1 MIGVGGT
8 EEALKLLD
16 EKGVRYIR
24 LWFTDVLGVLRG
36 MTITR
41 GEIEDVFSNGQ
52 GFDGSSIEG
61 FVRIEE
67 SDLMAHP
74 DLSTFTIFPWAI
86 NGERIASVFCDIK
99 TPHGEPYEGDP
110 RYVLRRA
117 IERAR
122 AEGYTP
128 YLGPEMEYFYFK
140 NSKQPE
146 IMDRGGYFEFSTVEE
161 TTNLRKGAVA
171 ALEMIGIPV
180 ECSHHEVAP
189 SQHEIDLK
197 YQEALRMADFAMLYR
212 FVVKE
217 KALSTGYYAT
227 FMPKPIFGVNGSG
240 MHTHQSLFRG
250 DQNAFHDPKEKYHIS
265 ELGRNYIAGIL
276 THVVELCLVTN
287 QWVNSYKR
295 LVPGYEAPCYIS
307 WGRRNRS
314 SLVRVPMYQL
324 GKEKATRVELRSPDP
339 ACNPYLAFASMLS
352 AGLEGIK
359 NKYPLPEPVEE
370 NIFEMDER
378 QRRRKRIKTLPSS
391 LFEALQEFKKSTL
404 MKEILGEHI
413 FTTLIKNKTVEW
425 QRFSTAVTDYEINN
439 YLPTL

>member
-1 MIGVGGT
+1 MIGV
-8 EEALKLLD
+8 ENANEALKLLD
-16 EKGVRYIR
+16 DKGVRYIR

-36 MTITR
+36 MTISR
-41 GEIEDVFSNGQ
+41 GEIEDVFANGQ

-74 DLSTFTIFPWAI
+74 DLSTLTIFPWAI
-86 NGERIASVFCDIK
+86 NGLKIASIFCDIK
-99 TPHGEPYEGDP
+99 TPHGEPYHGDP

-117 IERAR
+117 IERVE
-122 AEGYTP
+122 AEGYKS
-128 YLGPEMEYFYFK
+128 YLGPEIEYFYFK
-140 NSKQPE
+140 NSGQPE

-161 TTNLRKGAVA
+161 TTYLRKGAVA
-171 ALEMIGIPV
+171 ALEEIGIPV

-197 YQEALRMADFAMLYR
+197 YQDALRMADFAMLYR

-217 KALSTGYYAT
+217 KALSNGYYAS

-240 MHTHQSLFRG
+240 MHTHQSLFKG
-250 DQNAFHDPKEKYHIS
+250 DKNAFHDPSEKYHIS
-265 ELGRNYIAGIL
+265 ELARNYVAGIL
-276 THVVELCLVTN
+276 NHIREFCLVTN

-314 SLVRVPMYQL
+314 SLIRVPMYQL
-324 GKEKATRVELRSPDP
+324 GKEQATRVELRSPDP
-339 ACNPYLAFASMLS
+339 ACNPYLAFAVMIS
-352 AGLEGIK
+352 AGMEGIK
-359 NKYPLPEPVEE
+359 NKYPLGDPVEE

-378 QRRRKRIKTLPSS
+378 QRRRKRIKILPSS
-391 LFEALQEFKKSTL
+391 LFEALQEFKKSDL
-404 MKEILGEHI
+404 MKEVLGDHV
-413 FTTLIKNKTVEW
+413 FNALVKNKTVEW
-425 QRFSTAVTDYEINN
+425 ERFSTAVTDYEIKN

>member
-1 MIGVGGT
+1 MIGVAST
-8 EEALKLLD
+8 DEALKLLD
-16 EKGVRYIR
+16 DKGVKYIR

-74 DLSTFTIFPWAI
+74 DLSTFTLFPWAI

-110 RYVLRRA
+110 RYVLRRI
-117 IERAR
+117 IERIKS
-122 AEGYTP
+122 EGYTP

-140 NSKQPE
+140 SSKKPE

-161 TTNLRKGAVA
+161 TTHLRKGAIA
-171 ALEMIGIPV
+171 ALEEIGIPV

-217 KALSTGYYAT
+217 KALSAGYYAT

-240 MHTHQSLFRG
+240 MHIHQSLFKG
-250 DQNAFHDPKEKYHIS
+250 DRNAFHDPKEKYHIS
-265 ELGRNYIAGIL
+265 ELARHYVAGIL
-276 THVVELCLVTN
+276 THIRELCLVTN

-314 SLVRVPMYQL
+314 SLIRVPMYQL
-324 GKEKATRVELRSPDP
+324 GKEQATRVEIRSPDP
-339 ACNPYLAFASMLS
+339 ACNPYLAFAVMLA
-352 AGLEGIK
+352 AGMEGIK
-359 NKYPLPEPVEE
+359 NRYPLPDPVEE

-378 QRRRKRIKTLPSS
+378 QRRRKRIKILPSS
-391 LFEALQEFKKSTL
+391 LSEALQEFKKSNL

-425 QRFSTAVTDYEINN
+425 DRFSTAVTDYEINN

>member
-1 MIGVGGT
+1 MIGVTGT

-16 EKGVRYIR
+16 DKGVKYIR

-41 GEIEDVFSNGQ
+41 GEIEDVFINGQ

-86 NGERIASVFCDIK
+86 NGERIASIFCDIK

-110 RYVLRRA
+110 RYVLRRI
-117 IERAR
+117 IERLE

-128 YLGPEMEYFYFK
+128 YLGPEIEYFYFK

-161 TTNLRKGAVA
+161 TTHLRKGAVA
-171 ALEMIGIPV
+171 ALEEIGITV

-197 YQEALRMADFAMLYR
+197 YQRALRMADFAMLYR

-217 KALSTGYYAT
+217 KALSMGHYAT
-227 FMPKPIFGVNGSG
+227 FMPKPIFGINGSG
-240 MHTHQSLFRG
+240 MHTHQSLFNG
-250 DQNAFHDPKEKYHIS
+250 DKNAFHDPKEKYHIS

-276 THVVELCLVTN
+276 MHIRELCLVTN

-314 SLVRVPMYQL
+314 SLIRVPMYQL
-324 GKEKATRVELRSPDP
+324 GKEQATRVELRSPDP
-339 ACNPYLAFASMLS
+339 ACNPYLAFAVMLA

-359 NKYPLPEPVEE
+359 NKYPLPDPVEE

-378 QRRRKRIKTLPSS
+378 QRRRKRIKILPSS
-391 LFEALQEFKKSTL
+391 LFEALQEFKKSNL

-413 FTTLIKNKTVEW
+413 FTTLIKNKAVEW
-425 QRFSTAVTDYEINN
+425 DRFSTAVTDYEINN

>member
-1 MIGVGGT
+1 MIGV
-8 EEALKLLD
+8 ENSDAALKLLD
-16 EKGVRYIR
+16 DKRVRYIR

-41 GEIEDVFSNGQ
+41 SEIEDVFANGQ

-110 RYVLRRA
+110 RYVLRRV
-117 IERAR
+117 IERVK
-122 AEGYTP
+122 AEGFSP
-128 YLGPEMEYFYFK
+128 YMGPEIEFFYFK
-140 NSKQPE
+140 GSNKPE

-161 TTNLRKGAVA
+161 TIHLRKSAVA
-171 ALEMIGIPV
+171 ALEEIGIPV

-197 YQEALRMADFAMLYR
+197 YQEALRMADFSMLYR

-217 KALSTGYYAT
+217 KALSRGFYAT

-240 MHTHQSLFRG
+240 MHTHQSLFKG
-250 DQNAFHDPKEKYHIS
+250 DQNAFHDPNEKYHIS
-265 ELGRNYIAGIL
+265 ELGRNYISGLL
-276 THVVELCLVTN
+276 THIREMCLVTN

-314 SLVRVPMYQL
+314 SLIRVPMYQL

-339 ACNPYLAFASMLS
+339 ACNPYLAFAVMLA
-352 AGLEGIK
+352 AGMEGIK
-359 NKYPLPEPVEE
+359 NKYPLPDPVEE

-378 QRRRKRIKTLPSS
+378 QMRRKKIRVLPAS
-391 LFEALQEFKKSTL
+391 LFEALQEFKKSSL
-404 MKEILGEHI
+404 MKEVLGEHI
-413 FTTLIKNKTVEW
+413 FTALIKNKTVEW
-425 QRFSTAVTDYEINN
+425 QRFSTAVTDYEISN

>member
-1 MIGVGGT
+1 MIGVGST
-8 EEALKLLD
+8 DEALKLLD
-16 EKGVRYIR
+16 DKGVKYIR

-110 RYVLRRA
+110 RYVLRRI
-117 IERAR
+117 IERIE

-128 YLGPEMEYFYFK
+128 YMGPEIEYFYFK
-140 NSKQPE
+140 NSNKPE

-161 TTNLRKGAVA
+161 TTHLRKGAIV
-171 ALEMIGIPV
+171 ALEEIGIPV

-197 YQEALRMADFAMLYR
+197 YQKALRMADFAMLYR

-217 KALSTGYYAT
+217 KALSMGSYAT

-240 MHTHQSLFRG
+240 MHTHQSLFKG

-265 ELGRNYIAGIL
+265 ELARNYVAGIL
-276 THVVELCLVTN
+276 THIRELCLVTN

-314 SLVRVPMYQL
+314 SLIRVPMYQL

-339 ACNPYLAFASMLS
+339 ACNPYLAFAVMLA
-352 AGLEGIK
+352 AGMEGIK
-359 NKYPLPEPVEE
+359 NKYPLPDPVEE

-378 QRRRKRIKTLPSS
+378 QRRRKRIKILPSS
-391 LFEALQEFKKSTL
+391 LFEALQEFKKSSL
-404 MKEILGEHI
+404 MKEVLGEHI
-413 FTTLIKNKTVEW
+413 FTTLIKNKMVEW
-425 QRFSTAVTDYEINN
+425 DRFSTAVTDYEINN

>member
-1 MIGVGGT
+1 MIGV
-8 EEALKLLD
+8 ENSEDALKLLD
-16 EKGVRYIR
+16 DRRVRYIR

-41 GEIEDVFSNGQ
+41 SEIEDVFANGQ

-86 NGERIASVFCDIK
+86 NGQRIASVFCDIK

-110 RYVLRRA
+110 RYVLRRV
-117 IERAR
+117 IDRIK
-122 AEGYTP
+122 AEGFTP
-128 YLGPEMEYFYFK
+128 YLGPEIEFFYFK
-140 NSKQPE
+140 GPNQPE

-161 TTNLRKGAVA
+161 TIHLRKGAVA
-171 ALEMIGIPV
+171 ALEEIGIPV

-217 KALSTGYYAT
+217 KALSRGYYAT

-250 DQNAFHDPKEKYHIS
+250 DQNAFHDPNEKYHIS
-265 ELGRNYIAGIL
+265 ELGRNYISGLL
-276 THVVELCLVTN
+276 THIREMCLVTN

-314 SLVRVPMYQL
+314 SLIRVPMYQL

-339 ACNPYLAFASMLS
+339 ACNPYLAFAVMLA
-352 AGLEGIK
+352 AGMEGIK
-359 NKYPLPEPVEE
+359 NRYPIPDPVEE

-378 QRRRKRIKTLPSS
+378 QMKRRKIKVLPAS
-391 LFEALQEFKKSTL
+391 LFEALQEFKKSSL
-404 MKEILGEHI
+404 MKEVLGEHI
-413 FTTLIKNKTVEW
+413 FSALIKNKNVEW
-425 QRFSTAVTDYEINN
+425 QRFSTAVTDYEISN

>member
-1 MIGVGGT
+1 MIGVAST
-8 EEALKLLD
+8 DEALKLLD
-16 EKGVRYIR
+16 DKGVKYIR

-41 GEIEDVFSNGQ
+41 CEIEDVFSNGQ

-74 DLSTFTIFPWAI
+74 DLSTFTLFPWAI

-110 RYVLRRA
+110 RYVLRRI
-117 IERAR
+117 IERIKS
-122 AEGYTP
+122 EGYTP

-140 NSKQPE
+140 SSKKPE

-161 TTNLRKGAVA
+161 TTHLRKGAIA
-171 ALEMIGIPV
+171 ALEEIGIPV

-217 KALSTGYYAT
+217 KALSAGYYAT

-240 MHTHQSLFRG
+240 MHIHQSLFKG
-250 DQNAFHDPKEKYHIS
+250 DRNAFHDPKEKYHIS
-265 ELGRNYIAGIL
+265 ELARHYVAGIL
-276 THVVELCLVTN
+276 THIRELCLVTN

-314 SLVRVPMYQL
+314 SLIRVPMYQL
-324 GKEKATRVELRSPDP
+324 GKEQATRVEIRSPDP
-339 ACNPYLAFASMLS
+339 ACNPYLAFAVMLA
-352 AGLEGIK
+352 AGMEGIK
-359 NKYPLPEPVEE
+359 NRYPLPDPVEE

-378 QRRRKRIKTLPSS
+378 QRRRKRIKILPSS
-391 LFEALQEFKKSTL
+391 LSEALQEFKKSNL

-425 QRFSTAVTDYEINN
+425 DRFSTAVTDYEINN